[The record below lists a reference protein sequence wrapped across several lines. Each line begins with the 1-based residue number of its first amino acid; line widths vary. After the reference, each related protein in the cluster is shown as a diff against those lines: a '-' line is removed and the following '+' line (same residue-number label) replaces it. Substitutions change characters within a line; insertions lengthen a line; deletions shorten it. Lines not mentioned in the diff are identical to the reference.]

1 MQSRTKGRE
10 MDVCVFIVNFYT
22 LFVCVIASNLDE
34 TAKSVFK
41 ENVRVT
47 EALASHID
55 EAEQLRDQVRRLEY
69 ENRQLR
75 NDQELGEMLV
85 QQKVA
90 QSRRNKQTIRQVHI
104 YSTCDCVAQH
114 SRKVISYAGLLAGV
128 LKLSFSICLS
138 VLLFVSTIKSSSSS
152 SELHSWQGPS
162 RHSTTMTTAN
172 STPPEISECIV
183 KGCPVTDPTT

>member
-1 MQSRTKGRE
+1 MGVC
-10 MDVCVFIVNFYT
+10 VCVFIVNFYT
-22 LFVCVIASNLDE
+22 LFLCVITSNLDE

-90 QSRRNKQTIRQVHI
+90 QSRRNKQTIREVHV
-104 YSTCDCVAQH
+104 YSTRDCVAFNWL
-114 SRKVISYAGLLAGV
+114 KV
-128 LKLSFSICLS
+128 
-138 VLLFVSTIKSSSSS
+138 
-152 SELHSWQGPS
+152 E
-162 RHSTTMTTAN
+162 R
-172 STPPEISECIV
+172 
-183 KGCPVTDPTT
+183 